1 MPEYRLKAVYEH
13 GSADN
18 GQLDLYDASVSLQ
31 GLARALTI
39 ATHAYVAGEVRY
51 RATTAA
57 GTKIYLEPAARGSFI
72 EAIRIVIDNEV
83 VKGLGYGVA
92 GNALY
97 DFIKWALRSGY
108 GAFQEPPA
116 NIKKRIEP
124 VIGEL
129 PVALEQPLQ
138 LMHRPIY
145 KNKRIT
151 LSLDRARGERL
162 ITFDQQSAEA
172 LAIVESGPEHDIV
185 GNITRFNV
193 LSSWGRLFDRDEGR
207 TISFKLSEALS
218 PEERQLVTWSLDEVN
233 NDRDGTLYFDVNA
246 TRTPSGEAKR
256 YLVTAI
262 RQAPVAEFD
271 VEDDDGEI

>member
-13 GSADN
+13 GPADN

-39 ATHAYVAGEVRY
+39 ATHAYVTGEVRY

-57 GTKIYLEPAARGSFI
+57 GTKIYLEPASRGSFI

-83 VKGLGYGVA
+83 VQGLGYGVA

-108 GAFQEPPA
+108 GAFQDPPP
-116 NIKKRIEP
+116 NIKRRTEP

-138 LMHRPIY
+138 QIHRPIY

-162 ITFDQQSAEA
+162 ITFDHQSAEA
-172 LAIVESGPEHDIV
+172 LAIVESGPERDIV

-193 LSSWGRLFDRDEGR
+193 LSSWGRLFDRGEGH
-207 TISFKLSEALS
+207 TVSFKLSEVLS
-218 PEERQLVTWSLDEVN
+218 PEERRLVTWSLDEVN
-233 NDRDGTLYFDVNA
+233 NGRDGTLYFDVNA
-246 TRTPSGEAKR
+246 TRSTAGEAKR
-256 YLVTAI
+256 YLLTAI
-262 RQAPVAEFD
+262 RAIPMANLQ
-271 VEDDDGEI
+271 VEDEDDF